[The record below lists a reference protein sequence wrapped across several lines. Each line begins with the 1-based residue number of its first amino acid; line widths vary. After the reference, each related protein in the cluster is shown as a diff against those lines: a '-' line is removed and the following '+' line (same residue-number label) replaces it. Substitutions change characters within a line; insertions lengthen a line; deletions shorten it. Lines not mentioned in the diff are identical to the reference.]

1 MIDKV
6 VTGRKVLATSLS
18 AQNHVP
24 SSSLPVFVNTLE
36 VFKLY
41 SA

>member
-6 VTGRKVLATSLS
+6 VTGRQVLASLS